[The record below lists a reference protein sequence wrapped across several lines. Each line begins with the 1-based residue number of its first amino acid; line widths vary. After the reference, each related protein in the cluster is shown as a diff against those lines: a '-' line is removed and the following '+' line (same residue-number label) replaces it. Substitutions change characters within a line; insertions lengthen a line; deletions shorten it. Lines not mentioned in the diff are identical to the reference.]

1 MLQSLWNEYGNEALI
16 ALGGA
21 FATALIMRL
30 KAWQLGDLDND
41 APFVRQFLAYAAG
54 YAAALA
60 AVRLLAGPAR
70 YAAIVVAASLAL
82 AVTINGRSPLISRS
96 YVLSFAVALASG
108 LALWALYAAHAALF
122 RHRPS
127 RPAPRLSHR
136 ACRTRCAVR
145 IGVADLGAEEDD
157 LRRVVDPDQQ
167 HHERGSSAVGRFQSL
182 AADVPGDGELAGFEQ

>member
-60 AVRLLAGPAR
+60 AVRTAR
-70 YAAIVVAASLAL
+70 GAC
-82 AVTINGRSPLISRS
+82 PLCSDHRCR
-96 YVLSFAVALASG
+96 VPGA
-108 LALWALYAAHAALF
+108 
-122 RHRPS
+122 RRRPS
-127 RPAPRLSHR
+127 TA
-136 ACRTRCAVR
+136 A
-145 IGVADLGAEEDD
+145 
-157 LRRVVDPDQQ
+157 RR
-167 HHERGSSAVGRFQSL
+167 
-182 AADVPGDGELAGFEQ
+182 